1 MNRFW
6 ADFRYAVRS
15 LSREPG
21 FTAVAALTLALGI
34 GTTTAMFSV
43 AHAVLWRPLPFAQ
56 PDRLVEIWETNPLMH
71 WTDAPVAP
79 ANFADWQRRNK
90 LLSGIAAYNGQSIKA
105 DAGFDLF
112 LTGSG
117 EPQRLKATAVTGNLF
132 RVLGANARLGRTFTD
147 EETFAGKNRVAVL
160 SAGLWQSALGGDPN
174 IVGKNISLNGRSYAV
189 VGVMPAEFFFPSRG
203 VQLWIPLGYE
213 PKIFAERRQAHGLR
227 AVARLRPGVTLNQ
240 AQSEMTAIASQLER
254 ECPYTNTKM
263 SVGLGP
269 FRDWTI
275 GGTRSPLLILLGAVG
290 FLLLIVC
297 ANVANLQLS
306 RGVRRAREIGI
317 RTALG
322 ASRGQIAQQLLT
334 ESLAVSLLGGALGL
348 GLAMALRALLL
359 SASPGALPLFSE
371 VRIDWTVAAFNF
383 AVALLAPALFGVLPA
398 WSGFRT
404 ETLSDRSHA
413 ASGHSRRARS
423 VLVASE
429 IALSVMLVAG
439 AGLLVQS
446 LLSLERVNPGFN
458 PDRVLSFS
466 LALPSIRY
474 STDPKIVAVV
484 AEIERRLQADPRVQ
498 HEGAI
503 SGLPLKGS
511 VYTGAATIEGRAPGE
526 YQRELWHKSVTP
538 DYFRAIGTPL
548 LRGRMLDDHDG
559 QPDGRHDGHPGGL
572 LVTMVNETLARKYF
586 PGEDAIGKRI
596 RFGRPTEKDPWV
608 VIVGVVADAK
618 QDGMDQPVQPEV
630 YVPFA
635 DDTASPVSFVLRSSA
650 EPAELAALVRR
661 EVRAVDKDL
670 VPTDIVTMREL
681 VSGSLQQERFRT
693 ALLSGFAGAALLLAA
708 IGIYGVLA
716 YLVTQRTREIGIRM
730 ALGAQQPQ
738 LLAMIFRQGMGP
750 VAYGV
755 ALGIAGAVACARLIR
770 TLLFGVD
777 ATNPATYAAAAAI
790 LLMVAMCACYF
801 PARRATKVDP
811 MVALRDE

>member
-1 MNRFW
+1 MNRFR

-56 PDRLVEIWETNPLMH
+56 PGRLVEIWETNPLMH

-79 ANFADWQRRNK
+79 ANFADWQQRNK
-90 LLSGIAAYNGQSIKA
+90 LFSGIAAYNGQDIKA
-105 DAGFDLF
+105 DGGFDIY

-117 EPQRLKATAVTGNLF
+117 EPRRLKATAVTGNLF
-132 RVLGANARLGRTFTD
+132 RVLGAGARLGRTFTD

-160 SAGLWQSALGGDPN
+160 SDALWRSAFGADPN
-174 IVGKNISLNGRSYAV
+174 ILGKSISLNGRNYSV

-203 VQLWIPLGYE
+203 VQIWIPLGYE
-213 PKIFAERRQAHGLR
+213 PKIFVERRQAHGLR
-227 AVARLRPGVTLNQ
+227 AIARLRPGIALAQ

-254 ECPYTNTKM
+254 EYPYTNTKM
-263 SVGLGP
+263 GVGVGP

-348 GLAMALRALLL
+348 GLAVALRALLL
-359 SASPGALPLFSE
+359 KASLGASPGALPLFSE

-398 WSGFRT
+398 WLPAWSSFRT

-458 PDRVLSFS
+458 PDRVLSFN
-466 LALPSIRY
+466 LALPSVRY
-474 STDPKIVAVV
+474 STDPKMIAAVAD
-484 AEIERRLQADPRVQ
+484 IERRLKADPRVQ

-503 SGLPLKGS
+503 SGLPLTGS
-511 VYTGAATIEGRAPGE
+511 VYTGAATIEGRPAGE
-526 YQRELWHKSVTP
+526 YQRELWHKSITP

-548 LRGRMLDDHDG
+548 LRGRMLGEHDG
-559 QPDGRHDGHPGGL
+559 QPSGQ
-572 LVTMVNETLARKYF
+572 LVTMVNETLARNYF

-618 QDGMDQPVQPEV
+618 QDGMDKPVQPEV
-630 YVPFA
+630 YALP
-635 DDTASPVSFVLRSSA
+635 TIP
-650 EPAELAALVRR
+650 PA
-661 EVRAVDKDL
+661 
-670 VPTDIVTMREL
+670 P
-681 VSGSLQQERFRT
+681 
-693 ALLSGFAGAALLLAA
+693 
-708 IGIYGVLA
+708 
-716 YLVTQRTREIGIRM
+716 
-730 ALGAQQPQ
+730 
-738 LLAMIFRQGMGP
+738 
-750 VAYGV
+750 
-755 ALGIAGAVACARLIR
+755 
-770 TLLFGVD
+770 
-777 ATNPATYAAAAAI
+777 
-790 LLMVAMCACYF
+790 
-801 PARRATKVDP
+801 
-811 MVALRDE
+811 

>member
-1 MNRFW
+1 
-6 ADFRYAVRS
+6 
-15 LSREPG
+15 
-21 FTAVAALTLALGI
+21 
-34 GTTTAMFSV
+34 MFSV

-56 PDRLVEIWETNPLMH
+56 PDRLVEVWETNPLMH

-79 ANFADWQRRNK
+79 ANFGDWQRRNK

-105 DAGFDLF
+105 DAGFDVF
-112 LTGSG
+112 ITGSG
-117 EPQRLKATAVTGNLF
+117 EPRRLKATAVTGNLF

-160 SAGLWQSALGGDPN
+160 SDALWQSAFGGDSH
-174 IVGKNISLNGRSYAV
+174 IVGKNISLNGRNYAV

-203 VQLWIPLGYE
+203 VEVWIPLGYE
-213 PKIFAERRQAHGLR
+213 PKVFVERRQAHGLR
-227 AVARLRPGVTLNQ
+227 AIARLRPGVTLTQ
-240 AQSEMTAIASQLER
+240 AQSETTPIASQLEH
-254 ECPYTNTKM
+254 EYPYTNTKM
-263 SVGLGP
+263 GVGLGL

-334 ESLAVSLLGGALGL
+334 ESLAVSLLGGVLGL
-348 GLAMALRALLL
+348 GLAAALRALLL

-371 VRIDWTVAAFNF
+371 VRIDWAVGAFNF

-398 WSGFRT
+398 WSSFRT

-466 LALPSIRY
+466 LALPRVRY
-474 STDPKIVAVV
+474 STDPKMVAAV

-503 SGLPLKGS
+503 SGLPLTGS
-511 VYTGAATIEGRAPGE
+511 VYTGAATVEGRPAGE
-526 YQRELWHKSVTP
+526 YQRELWHKSVTT

-548 LRGRMLDDHDG
+548 LHGRMLDDHDG
-559 QPDGRHDGHPGGL
+559 KPGGQ

-586 PGEDAIGKRI
+586 PGEDAVGKRI

-650 EPAELAALVRR
+650 DPAELAALVRR
-661 EVRAVDKDL
+661 EVHAVDKDL
-670 VPTDIVTMREL
+670 VPTDIITMREL

-693 ALLSGFAGAALLLAA
+693 ALLAGFAGAALLLAA

-755 ALGIAGAVACARLIR
+755 ALGIAGALACARLIR
-770 TLLFGVD
+770 TLLSGVD

-811 MVALRDE
+811 MVALRDG

>member
-15 LSREPG
+15 LFREPG
-21 FTAVAALTLALGI
+21 FTTVAALTLALGI

-105 DAGFDLF
+105 DAGFDVF

-117 EPQRLKATAVTGNLF
+117 EPRRLKATAVTGNLF

-160 SAGLWQSALGGDPN
+160 SDGLWQSAFGGDPN
-174 IVGKNISLNGRSYAV
+174 IVGKNISLNGRNYVV

-203 VQLWIPLGYE
+203 VELWIPLGYE
-213 PKIFAERRQAHGLR
+213 PKVFVERRQAHGLR
-227 AVARLRPGVTLNQ
+227 AIARLRPGVTLTQ
-240 AQSEMTAIASQLER
+240 AQSEMSAIAAQLER
-254 ECPYTNTKM
+254 EYPYTNTKM

-334 ESLAVSLLGGALGL
+334 ESLAISLLGGVLGL
-348 GLAMALRALLL
+348 GLAAALRALLL

-398 WSGFRT
+398 WSSFRT

-458 PDRVLSFS
+458 PDRVLSFT
-466 LALPSIRY
+466 LALPSVRY
-474 STDPKIVAVV
+474 STDPKMVAAV

-511 VYTGAATIEGRAPGE
+511 VYTGAATIEGRPAGE

-548 LRGRMLDDHDG
+548 LHGRMLDDHDG
-559 QPDGRHDGHPGGL
+559 QHDGRPGGQ

-586 PGEDAIGKRI
+586 PGEDAVGKRI

-650 EPAELAALVRR
+650 DPAELAALVRR
-661 EVRAVDKDL
+661 EVHGVDKDL

-755 ALGIAGAVACARLIR
+755 ALGIAGALACARLIR

-777 ATNPATYAAAAAI
+777 ATNPATYAAAAAT

-801 PARRATKVDP
+801 PARRATQVDP
-811 MVALRDE
+811 IVALRDE

>member
-21 FTAVAALTLALGI
+21 FTTVAALTLALGI

-56 PDRLVEIWETNPLMH
+56 PERLVEIWETNPLMH

-79 ANFADWQRRNK
+79 ANFADWQQRNK

-105 DAGFDLF
+105 DAGFDVY

-117 EPQRLKATAVTGNLF
+117 EPRRLKATAVTGNLF
-132 RVLGANARLGRTFTD
+132 RVLGSSAHLGRTFTD
-147 EETFAGKNRVAVL
+147 EETFAGKSRVAVL
-160 SAGLWQSALGGDPN
+160 SDALWQSAFGGDPN
-174 IVGKNISLNGRSYAV
+174 ILGKSISLNGRNYAV
-189 VGVMPAEFFFPSRG
+189 IGVMPAEFFFPSRG

-213 PKIFAERRQAHGLR
+213 PKVFVERRQAHGLR
-227 AVARLRPGVTLNQ
+227 AIARLRPGVTIAQ

-254 ECPYTNTKM
+254 EYPYTNTKM

-306 RGVRRAREIGI
+306 RGVRRTREIGI

-348 GLAMALRALLL
+348 GLAVALRALLFTASP

-371 VRIDWTVAAFNF
+371 VRIDWIVAAFNF
-383 AVALLAPALFGVLPA
+383 AVALLSPALFGVLPA
-398 WSGFRT
+398 CSSFRT

-458 PDRVLSFS
+458 PDRVLSFN
-466 LALPSIRY
+466 LALPSVRY
-474 STDPKIVAVV
+474 STDAKMVAAV
-484 AEIERRLQADPRVQ
+484 ADIERRLQADPRVQ
-498 HEGAI
+498 HEGAV
-503 SGLPLKGS
+503 SGLPLTGS
-511 VYTGAATIEGRAPGE
+511 VYTGAATIEGRPAGE
-526 YQRELWHKSVTP
+526 YERELWHKSITP
-538 DYFRAIGTPL
+538 DFFRAIGTPL
-548 LRGRMLDDHDG
+548 LRGRMLDEHDG
-559 QPDGRHDGHPGGL
+559 QSDGHPGRL

-650 EPAELAALVRR
+650 DPAELAALVRR

-730 ALGAQQPQ
+730 ALGAQQQQ

-755 ALGIAGAVACARLIR
+755 ALGIAGAMACARLIR

-811 MVALRDE
+811 MTALREE

>member
-1 MNRFW
+1 MSRFW

-43 AHAVLWRPLPFAQ
+43 AHAVLWRPLPFTQ
-56 PDRLVEIWETNPLMH
+56 PDRLVEVWETNPLMH

-79 ANFADWQRRNK
+79 ANFADWQHRNK

-105 DAGFDLF
+105 DAGFDVF

-117 EPQRLKATAVTGNLF
+117 EPRRLKATAVTGNLF

-147 EETFAGKNRVAVL
+147 EETFAGKSRVAVL
-160 SAGLWQSALGGDPN
+160 SNALWQSAFGGDPN
-174 IVGKNISLNGRSYAV
+174 IVGRNISLNGRNYAV
-189 VGVMPAEFFFPSRG
+189 VGVMPAAFFFPSRG

-213 PKIFAERRQAHGLR
+213 PKIFVERRQAHGLR
-227 AVARLRPGVTLNQ
+227 AIARLRPGISLTE
-240 AQSEMTAIASQLER
+240 AQSEMTAIASQLEH
-254 ECPYTNTKM
+254 EYPYTNTKM
-263 SVGLGP
+263 GVGLGP

-334 ESLAVSLLGGALGL
+334 ESLSVSMLGGVLGL
-348 GLAMALRALLL
+348 GLAAALRALLL

-371 VRIDWTVAAFNF
+371 VRIDWTVGAFNF

-398 WSGFRT
+398 WSSFRT

-458 PDRVLSFS
+458 PDRVLSFT

-474 STDPKIVAVV
+474 SSDPKLVAAV
-484 AEIERRLQADPRVQ
+484 AQIERRLQADPRVQ

-503 SGLPLKGS
+503 SGLPLTGS

-548 LRGRMLDDHDG
+548 LHGRMLDDHDG
-559 QPDGRHDGHPGGL
+559 QPGGL

-586 PGEDAIGKRI
+586 PGEDAVGKRI

-650 EPAELAALVRR
+650 DPAELAALVRR
-661 EVRAVDKDL
+661 EVHAVDKDL
-670 VPTDIVTMREL
+670 VPTDIITLREL

-693 ALLSGFAGAALLLAA
+693 SLLSGFAGAALLLAA

>member
-1 MNRFW
+1 
-6 ADFRYAVRS
+6 
-15 LSREPG
+15 
-21 FTAVAALTLALGI
+21 
-34 GTTTAMFSV
+34 
-43 AHAVLWRPLPFAQ
+43 
-56 PDRLVEIWETNPLMH
+56 
-71 WTDAPVAP
+71 
-79 ANFADWQRRNK
+79 
-90 LLSGIAAYNGQSIKA
+90 
-105 DAGFDLF
+105 
-112 LTGSG
+112 
-117 EPQRLKATAVTGNLF
+117 
-132 RVLGANARLGRTFTD
+132 
-147 EETFAGKNRVAVL
+147 
-160 SAGLWQSALGGDPN
+160 
-174 IVGKNISLNGRSYAV
+174 
-189 VGVMPAEFFFPSRG
+189 MPAEFFFPSRG

-213 PKIFAERRQAHGLR
+213 PKVFVERRQAHGLR
-227 AVARLRPGVTLNQ
+227 AIARLRPGVALPQ

-254 ECPYTNTKM
+254 EYPYTNTKM
-263 SVGLGP
+263 GVGLGP

-306 RGVRRAREIGI
+306 RGVRRARETGI

-334 ESLAVSLLGGALGL
+334 ESLVVSLLGGALGL
-348 GLAMALRALLL
+348 GLAVALRPLLL
-359 SASPGALPLFSE
+359 GVLLDVSLGASPGALPLFSE

-398 WSGFRT
+398 WLPAWSGFRA

-413 ASGHSRRARS
+413 ASGHNRRARS

-429 IALSVMLVAG
+429 IALSVMLVSG

-466 LALPSIRY
+466 LALPSVRY
-474 STDPKIVAVV
+474 ADDPKMVAAV
-484 AEIERRLQADPRVQ
+484 ADIERRLQADPRVQ

-511 VYTGAATIEGRAPGE
+511 VYTGAATIEGRPAGE
-526 YQRELWHKSVTP
+526 YQRELWHKSITP

-548 LRGRMLDDHDG
+548 LRGRLLDDR
-559 QPDGRHDGHPGGL
+559 DGRPGGL
-572 LVTMVNETLARKYF
+572 LVTMVNQTLARMYF

-608 VIVGVVADAK
+608 VIVGVAADAK
-618 QDGMDQPVQPEV
+618 QDGIDQPVQPEV

-635 DDTASPVSFVLRSSA
+635 DDTASPVSFVLSSSA
-650 EPAELAALVRR
+650 GPADLAALVRR

-681 VSGSLQQERFRT
+681 VSGSLQAERFRT

-755 ALGIAGAVACARLIR
+755 ALGIAGALACARLIR

>member
-1 MNRFW
+1 
-6 ADFRYAVRS
+6 
-15 LSREPG
+15 
-21 FTAVAALTLALGI
+21 
-34 GTTTAMFSV
+34 
-43 AHAVLWRPLPFAQ
+43 
-56 PDRLVEIWETNPLMH
+56 VEIWETNPLMH

-90 LLSGIAAYNGQSIKA
+90 LFSGIAAYNGQSIKA
-105 DAGFDLF
+105 DAGFNIS

-117 EPQRLKATAVTGNLF
+117 EPQQLKATAVTGNLF
-132 RVLGANARLGRTFTD
+132 RVLGADARLGRTFTD
-147 EETFAGKNRVAVL
+147 EETFAGKSRVAVL
-160 SAGLWQSALGGDPN
+160 SDGLWQSAFGADPN
-174 IVGKNISLNGRSYAV
+174 IIGKDISLNGRNFSV

-203 VQLWIPLGYE
+203 VQLWIPLGYQ
-213 PKIFAERRQAHGLR
+213 PNIFVERRQAHGLR
-227 AVARLRPGVTLNQ
+227 AIARMRPGVTLAQ
-240 AQSEMTAIASQLER
+240 AQSEMTAIASQLEH
-254 ECPYTNTKM
+254 EYPYTNTKM
-263 SVGLGP
+263 GVGLGP

-275 GGTRSPLLILLGAVG
+275 GGARSPLLVLLAAVA

-334 ESLAVSLLGGALGL
+334 ESLAISLLGGALGL
-348 GLAMALRALLL
+348 GLAAALRALLL
-359 SASPGALPLFSE
+359 NASPGALPLFSE
-371 VRIDWTVAAFNF
+371 VRIDWTVAVFNF
-383 AVALLAPALFGVLPA
+383 AVALLTPALFGVLPA
-398 WSGFRT
+398 YSSFRT
-404 ETLSDRSHA
+404 DALSDRSHA

-446 LLSLERVNPGFN
+446 LLTLQRVNPGFN
-458 PDRVLSFS
+458 PDRVVSFNLS
-466 LALPSIRY
+466 LPGARY
-474 STDPKIVAVV
+474 STDPKIVAAV
-484 AEIERRLQADPRVQ
+484 AEIDRRLQADPRVQ
-498 HEGAI
+498 HEGAV

-511 VYTGAATIEGRAPGE
+511 VYTGAATIEGRPPAE
-526 YQRELWHKSVTP
+526 YQRELWHKSITP

-548 LRGRMLDDHDG
+548 LRGRMLDSYDG
-559 QPDGRHDGHPGGL
+559 QPGGQ

-608 VIVGVVADAK
+608 TIVGVVADAK
-618 QDGMDQPVQPEV
+618 QDGIDKPVQPEV
-630 YVPFA
+630 YVPYS
-635 DDTASPVSFVLRSSA
+635 DDTQSPVSFVLRSSA
-650 EPAELAALVRR
+650 DPAELAALVRR

-670 VPTDIVTMREL
+670 VPTDIMTMREL
-681 VSGSLQQERFRT
+681 VSGSLEQERFRT

-730 ALGAQQPQ
+730 ALGAQQQQ
-738 LLAMIFRQGMGP
+738 LLAMVFRQGMGP

-755 ALGIAGAVACARLIR
+755 AFGIIGALACARLIR

-777 ATNPATYAAAAAI
+777 ATNPLTYAAAAAI
-790 LLMVAMCACYF
+790 LLLVAMCACYF
-801 PARRATKVDP
+801 PARRATRVDP
-811 MVALRDE
+811 MVALREE

>member
-1 MNRFW
+1 MNRFG

-56 PDRLVEIWETNPLMH
+56 PERLVEIWETNPLMH

-79 ANFADWQRRNK
+79 ANFADWQRRTR

-105 DAGFDLF
+105 DAGFDVF

-160 SAGLWQSALGGDPN
+160 SAALWQSAFGGDSN
-174 IVGKNISLNGRSYAV
+174 IVGKNISLNGRNYAV

-213 PKIFAERRQAHGLR
+213 PKVFVERRQAHGLR
-227 AVARLRPGVTLNQ
+227 AVARMRPGVTLTQ

-254 ECPYTNTKM
+254 EYPYTNTKM
-263 SVGLGP
+263 GVGLGP

-334 ESLAVSLLGGALGL
+334 ESLAVSLLGGTLGL

-398 WSGFRT
+398 WSSFRT

-439 AGLLVQS
+439 AGLLVES

-474 STDPKIVAVV
+474 STDPKMVAAV

-548 LRGRMLDDHDG
+548 IHGRMLDDHDG
-559 QPDGRHDGHPGGL
+559 QRDGHPGGL

-596 RFGRPTEKDPWV
+596 RFGRPNEKDPWV

-650 EPAELAALVRR
+650 DPAELAALVRR
-661 EVRAVDKDL
+661 EVHAVDKDL

-716 YLVTQRTREIGIRM
+716 HLVTQRTREIGIRM

-811 MVALRDE
+811 MVALREE

>member
-34 GTTTAMFSV
+34 GTSTAMFSV

-105 DAGFDLF
+105 DAGFDVF

-117 EPQRLKATAVTGNLF
+117 EPRRLKATAVTGNLF

-160 SAGLWQSALGGDPN
+160 SDALWRAAFGSDPR
-174 IVGKNISLNGRSYAV
+174 IVGKDISLNGRNYAV

-203 VQLWIPLGYE
+203 VELWIPLGYE
-213 PKIFAERRQAHGLR
+213 PKVFVERRQAHGLR
-227 AVARLRPGVTLNQ
+227 AIARLRPGVTLTQ
-240 AQSEMTAIASQLER
+240 AQSEMRAIASQLER
-254 ECPYTNTKM
+254 EYPYTNTKM

-269 FRDWTI
+269 FREWTI

-334 ESLAVSLLGGALGL
+334 ESLAVSLLGGVLGL
-348 GLAMALRALLL
+348 GLAAALRALLL

-371 VRIDWTVAAFNF
+371 VRLDWTVGAFNF

-398 WSGFRT
+398 WSSFRT

-458 PDRVLSFS
+458 PDRVLSFN
-466 LALPSIRY
+466 LALPSVRY
-474 STDPKIVAVV
+474 STDPKIVAAV

-511 VYTGAATIEGRAPGE
+511 VYTGAATIEGRANGE

-548 LRGRMLDDHDG
+548 LHGRMLDDHDG
-559 QPDGRHDGHPGGL
+559 QPGGR

-586 PGEDAIGKRI
+586 PGEDAVGKRI

-650 EPAELAALVRR
+650 GPVELAALVRR
-661 EVRAVDKDL
+661 EVHAVDNDL

-755 ALGIAGAVACARLIR
+755 AIGIAGALACARLIR

-777 ATNPATYAAAAAI
+777 ATNPATYAATAAI

-801 PARRATKVDP
+801 PARRATRVDP